1 MSVRL
6 TILGCGSSGG
16 VPRVAV
22 GWGAC
27 DPSNPRNR
35 RRRCSVLVERQG
47 AHGTTTVLVDTTPDL
62 RDQLIGADVRR
73 LDGVIYT
80 HEHADHT
87 HGIDDLRPLAI
98 VMRRRVPVYMD
109 EATGA
114 MMETRF
120 GYCFRTPPG
129 SQYPPILEAR
139 PMAAGRPVAIDG
151 PGGVVEAL
159 PFRMVHGDIDALGLR
174 FGDVVY
180 APDVSHIPDESLHHF
195 EGLATLIVDAL
206 RHTPHPSHFSLS
218 EALAL
223 IERVRPRRAIL
234 TNLHTDLDYETLRS
248 EIPAHVEPA
257 YDGLTVDIA
266 LAADRRVSEAAR

>member
-1 MSVRL
+1 
-6 TILGCGSSGG
+6 
-16 VPRVAV
+16 
-22 GWGAC
+22 
-27 DPSNPRNR
+27 
-35 RRRCSVLVERQG
+35 
-47 AHGTTTVLVDTTPDL
+47 
-62 RDQLIGADVRR
+62 
-73 LDGVIYT
+73 
-80 HEHADHT
+80 
-87 HGIDDLRPLAI
+87 
-98 VMRRRVPVYMD
+98 
-109 EATGA
+109 
-114 MMETRF
+114 
-120 GYCFRTPPG
+120 
-129 SQYPPILEAR
+129 
-139 PMAAGRPVAIDG
+139 MAAGRPVAIDG

-195 EGLATLIVDAL
+195 EGLDTLIVDAL
-206 RHTPHPSHFSLS
+206 RHMPHPSHFSLS